1 MGIQNNA
8 GVRYKKCSKKKQLI
22 NSSKTQK
29 EVAKASERCAFPNT
43 HTTGDA
49 PSFLFFFLNDDDD
62 ARSILR

>member
-43 HTTGDA
+43 HYRRRA
-49 PSFLFFFLNDDDD
+49 FLSFFF
-62 ARSILR
+62 